1 MSNLETVK
9 TYGLFSSPK
18 NKKLIS
24 QLQEKGENVLIFPTL
39 ITERI
44 ELTEATKNHLNNLG
58 EFDWLIFTDVY
69 SVDYFIE
76 ALRELAI
83 DLFELDA
90 LTIFALGEAV
100 ADRLR
105 FVQIH
110 ADVIPTRINSDAV
123 FSAISDYSTDDLEDL
138 RFLLIGEIDAK
149 FKSFELLV
157 KKTVIVKL
165 PVYLANFA
173 DEPAKAKKIALLKGG
188 AVDEFIF
195 SSAEDLLNLK
205 YLFHNEYLTD
215 VMNDVKIS
223 ATAET
228 AYQSLLENGL
238 RPLYFNFK

>member
-9 TYGLFSSPK
+9 TYGLFSSPL

-24 QLQEKGENVLIFPTL
+24 QLQQKGENVLIFPALT
-39 ITERI
+39 TERI
-44 ELTEATKNHLNNLG
+44 ELTETSKNFLKNLG
-58 EFDWLIFTDVY
+58 EFDWLIFTDVFA
-69 SVDYFIE
+69 VDYFIE

-90 LTIFALGEAV
+90 LTVFALGEAV

-110 ADVIPTRINSDAV
+110 ADLIPTRIDRDAV
-123 FSAISDYSTDDLEDL
+123 FSAVSDYSTDELNDL
-138 RFLLIGEIDAK
+138 RFLLIGEIEAK
-149 FKSFELLV
+149 FESVELLIE
-157 KKTVIVKL
+157 KPVIEKL
-165 PVYLANFA
+165 FIYRAYFA
-173 DEPAKAKKIALLKGG
+173 DAPAKAKQIALLKGG

-195 SSAEDLLNLK
+195 SSAEDLLSLK
-205 YLFHNEYLTD
+205 FLFHEENLAD
-215 VMNDVKIS
+215 LLNDVKIS

-238 RPLYFNFK
+238 RPLYFHLK